1 MLDQANSVVNPINEQ
16 VQEKRHLM
24 KGPDKEIWFRL
35 LVNEFGRLAQ
45 GVGTIIK
52 RTKTLTFIP
61 KREVP
66 FAKNVTYGRIVCDN
80 QTNKSEIHRSILMV
94 CRNFL
99 DFEGALSTPTDT
111 ITTTNLMVNNIIF
124 TKTKKYYV

>member
-1 MLDQANSVVNPINEQ
+1 
-16 VQEKRHLM
+16 M
-24 KGPDKEIWFRL
+24 KVTDKNICFRL
-35 LVNEFGRLAQ
+35 LSNEFGILAQ

-111 ITTTNLMVNNIIF
+111 ITTTNLMVNNIIS
-124 TKTKKYYV
+124 KKIERVYV